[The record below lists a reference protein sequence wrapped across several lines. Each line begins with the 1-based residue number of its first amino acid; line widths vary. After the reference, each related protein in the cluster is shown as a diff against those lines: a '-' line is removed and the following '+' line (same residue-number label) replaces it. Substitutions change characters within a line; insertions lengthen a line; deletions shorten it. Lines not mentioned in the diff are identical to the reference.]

1 MVHCVAR
8 YHYSW
13 ITPIDT
19 ELVPRSLS
27 AKSDV
32 FLTGVTVVIDIVRME
47 VVR

>member
-13 ITPIDT
+13 ITQIDT
-19 ELVPRSLS
+19 ELVPRSLC
-27 AKSDV
+27 AKCDV
-32 FLTGVTVVIDIVRME
+32 FFDGVTVVIDIVRTE